1 MKNSHLNVV
10 LFSVVMPCLYGVIFI
25 DSLLAEFR
33 EKVAQNSEFDNPI
46 CYMQTPTGKTIDLV
60 NLCGDQE
67 AIEENQKVACKS
79 DSAEV
84 NATEIPI
91 SNVNYDGN
99 FLTGKVANKSCQT
112 VKLIKV
118 NYQVLDD
125 AGNVVDNG
133 YIYAQPATVEPGK
146 VASFKG
152 SVSPGAK
159 VETTFVEWSE

>member
-10 LFSVVMPCLYGVIFI
+10 LLSVVMPCLYGVIFS
-25 DSLLAEFR
+25 DSLRAEFR
-33 EKVAQNSEFDNPI
+33 EKVAQNSALDSPF
-46 CYMQTPTGKTIDLV
+46 CYMKTTDGKTINLV
-60 NLCGDQE
+60 NLCGEKE

-79 DSAEV
+79 ESEEV
-84 NATEIPI
+84 KSTEIPI

>member
-1 MKNSHLNVV
+1 MNN
-10 LFSVVMPCLYGVIFI
+10 LFLTKISILAFLSWSFTGSF
-25 DSLLAEFR
+25 LLA
-33 EKVAQNSEFDNPI
+33 QNYSQLDNPI
-46 CYMQTPTGKTIDLV
+46 CYMETTEGKTINLV
-60 NLCGDQE
+60 NLCGNQE
-67 AIEENQKVACKS
+67 AIDETKKVACKS
-79 DSAEV
+79 EEV
-84 NATEIPI
+84 KATEIPI

-125 AGNVVDNG
+125 AGNIIDNG

-152 SVSPGAK
+152 NVSPGAK
-159 VETTFVEWSE
+159 VETTFVEWSN

>member
-1 MKNSHLNVV
+1 MNNLSLTK
-10 LFSVVMPCLYGVIFI
+10 IFI
-25 DSLLAEFR
+25 LAFLSWSFTGSSLLA
-33 EKVAQNSEFDNPI
+33 QNYSELDNPI
-46 CYMQTPTGKTIDLV
+46 CYMKTTEGKTINLV
-60 NLCGDQE
+60 NLCGDQDIDE
-67 AIEENQKVACKS
+67 TQKVACKS
-79 DSAEV
+79 ESEEIK
-84 NATEIPI
+84 ATEIPI
-91 SNVNYDGN
+91 SNVKYDGN

-125 AGNVVDNG
+125 AGNIVDNG

-159 VETTFVEWSE
+159 VETTFVEWSK